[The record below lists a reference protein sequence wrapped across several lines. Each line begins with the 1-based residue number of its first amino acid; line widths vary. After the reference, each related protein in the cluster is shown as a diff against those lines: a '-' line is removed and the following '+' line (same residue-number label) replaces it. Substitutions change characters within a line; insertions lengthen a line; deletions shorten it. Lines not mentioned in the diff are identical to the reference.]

1 MNKPLFFTALILIIV
16 ITVFAGFSQVKS
28 EIEGYNYK
36 AESNSFLTTQTKSET
51 DETSNTKDEH
61 NLSEDEKAAK
71 EYLEKNKYTF
81 SFWGLLYV
89 VGGIFVIIAIVKAMR
104 QNPKE

>member
-1 MNKPLFFTALILIIV
+1 MNKSLFFITLILIIV
-16 ITVFAGFSQVKS
+16 ITVFADFSQSRS
-28 EIEGYNYK
+28 EIESYNYK
-36 AESNSFLTTQTKSET
+36 AESTSSLTIQTKNET
-51 DETSNTKDEH
+51 NETANAEDKSNITKDEI
-61 NLSEDEKAAK
+61 AAK
-71 EYLEKNKYTF
+71 EYIEKNKYTF